1 MKLKTYKK
9 YKPGLKT
16 KLAVLL
22 IILFTAIL
30 PCRAVLAAENMDT
43 TLYKLADLDLQVSVS
58 NELICFTQNV
68 TSNNAYLD
76 LIGADD
82 VEELRSMMK
91 INHVYLEII
100 PEDVA
105 YEILINGQ
113 AAGDAVPRIN
123 TLSEEELNSVFEQYV
138 SGSDKIKNDS
148 VTENVTDSYIY
159 THNNVHYFVTDVT
172 SVANNNVTIYL
183 RKYYT
188 VMMDK
193 VITFTL
199 QSNGKPLT
207 DEMSGQLL
215 NIVQSAEYKT
225 IHKSIFENVY
235 FTEITTTL
243 ISLLF
248 PIALLVVIAVLI
260 SRSKR
265 KTKKQIA
272 AEEERLRA
280 KYAAEEAEQK
290 EQADNPK

>member
-1 MKLKTYKK
+1 MKTYKK
-9 YKPGLKT
+9 YRLGLKN

-22 IILFTAIL
+22 VVFFAVML
-30 PCRAVLAAENMDT
+30 PCQAVLASENTDT
-43 TLYKLADLDLQVSVS
+43 TTYKLADLNLQVSVS
-58 NELICFTQNV
+58 NDLICFTQNV
-68 TSNNAYLD
+68 TANNAYLD

-91 INHVYLEII
+91 LNHVYLEII

-105 YEILINGQ
+105 YEILVNGQ
-113 AAGDAVPRIN
+113 TAGDAVPRIN
-123 TLSEEELNSVFEQYV
+123 NLSEEELNSVFQEYV

-148 VTENVTDSYIY
+148 VTEDVTDSYIY

-188 VMMDK
+188 VMMDR

-207 DEMSGQLL
+207 DEMSRQLL
-215 NIVQSAEYKT
+215 EIVHSAEYKT

-248 PIALLVVIAVLI
+248 PIGLLVVIAVLI

-290 EQADNPK
+290 EKEDRSK